1 MIIQPADHLFCILPF
16 SWGCQPTPHS
26 FGKSCLS
33 GLDSYQKWS
42 LWPQN
47 HQLQSS
53 PARRWQSWRLPRS
66 SLSHRRLFQAVLR
79 LQAGIASLCRAYRT
93 TEVTGCLHSW
103 WESKRSSPSPSKT
116 NFPDEFSL
124 LFQSFFTSL
133 FNIPQK
139 GLQLN
144 LSIYVIYL
152 KHFIIAFPTC
162 SVHSLKV
169 CPLPSVFS

>member
-1 MIIQPADHLFCILPF
+1 MSSNPLFFWKTMLVRAGFLPKMVTATPKPTASKLAQHGDSNPGDHPPVHLPQAAPP
-16 SWGCQPTPHS
+16 GCAMP
-26 FGKSCLS
+26 S
-33 GLDSYQKWS
+33 GRYSE
-42 LWPQN
+42 P
-47 HQLQSS
+47 
-53 PARRWQSWRLPRS
+53 
-66 SLSHRRLFQAVLR
+66 V
-79 LQAGIASLCRAYRT
+79 GVYRT
-93 TEVTGCLHSW
+93 TAVTSQITGCLHSW
-103 WESKRSSPSPSKT
+103 QESKRSSPSPSKT

-144 LSIYVIYL
+144 LSIYAIYL